1 MPNTASAKKRLRQ
14 NVVLRAR
21 NRSLKSAVRTQMKKV
36 VAAAE
41 AGDIAKAEEEYKTAA
56 RKLDQASS
64 KGVFHKNTAARKKSR
79 LQRMIKKAKAS
90 A

>member
-14 NVVLRAR
+14 NEVRRAH

-36 VAAAE
+36 IAAAE
-41 AGDIAKAEEEYKTAA
+41 AGDIATAEEEYKTAA

-64 KGVFHKNTAARKKSR
+64 KGVFHKNSTARKKSR
-79 LQRMIKKAKAS
+79 LQRLIKKAKAS
-90 A
+90 N